1 MRICFV
7 SRRFFPAISGMS
19 IYAANL
25 LRELVAGG
33 HDVTMISQYYD
44 GDHATVYGGGPPPAV
59 PGVKVIGLP
68 ALGEQDHGDFERDI
82 DTMIAAVRREHAV
95 APFDILHAQYGYP
108 TGWAVLL
115 ASAETGVPCV
125 VSIQGGDG
133 HWVGSCCETHYQ
145 AFGRVLDHAGAL
157 LIGGESFISEVSERM
172 SVPRSRF
179 TRVPGAV
186 DTASF
191 RPGHEVGVVGARPRL
206 LYHGRVDRRK
216 GVLDFI
222 EAVGLLRQWGV
233 ACEAIVSGIG
243 PDVAAA
249 QDLARAMRFEPDA
262 LRFTGGADYAATPAI
277 YAAADIF
284 ASPTYSE
291 GFSNTILEAMASG
304 LPVASCAV
312 VGVTDCLRHDDNG
325 LLTQAGD
332 VPAHAEALR
341 RLIEDE
347 PLRRRIATR
356 GLEDCRANYS
366 WSVVGRRVVE
376 VYEELRG
383 ASPAEAF
390 RRDLATS
397 PCRFRVH
404 PHLL

>member
-19 IYAANL
+19 IYASNL
-25 LRELVAGG
+25 LRELVADG

-59 PGVKVIGLP
+59 AGVKVIGLP

-82 DTMIAAVRREHAV
+82 ETMVAAVKREHAA

-115 ASAETGVPCV
+115 AAAETGVPCV

-172 SVPRSRF
+172 SVPRARF

-191 RPGHEVGVVGARPRL
+191 KPGHEVGTVGAPPRL

-222 EAVGLLRQWGV
+222 QAVGLLREWGV
-233 ACEAIVSGIG
+233 DCEAIVSGIG
-243 PDVAAA
+243 PDVEPA
-249 QDLARAMRFEPDA
+249 QALAREMHFAPEM

-277 YAAADIF
+277 YAATDIF

-291 GFSNTILEAMASG
+291 GFSNTILEAMACG
-304 LPVASCAV
+304 LPVASCEV
-312 VGVTDCLRHDDNG
+312 VGVTDCLGHDDNG

-332 VPAHAEALR
+332 VPAHAQILR
-341 RLIEDE
+341 RLIEDA
-347 PLRRRIATR
+347 PLRRRIAAR
-356 GLEDCRANYS
+356 GLEDCRTNYS
-366 WSVVGRRVVE
+366 WSVVGKRVVE

-383 ASPAEAF
+383 TMPSAGF
-390 RRDLATS
+390 RRALVAS
-397 PCRFRVH
+397 PCRFRIQ

>member
-1 MRICFV
+1 
-7 SRRFFPAISGMS
+7 MS
-19 IYAANL
+19 IYASNL
-25 LRELVAGG
+25 LRELVGGG
-33 HDVTMISQYYD
+33 HDMTMISQYYD
-44 GDHATVYGGGPPPAV
+44 GEHATVYGGGPPPPV

-82 DTMIAAVRREHAV
+82 ETMIAAVKREHAIQ
-95 APFDILHAQYGYP
+95 PFDILHAQYGYP

-115 ASAETGVPCV
+115 VAAEIGVPCV

-145 AFGRVLDHAGAL
+145 AFRRVLDHAGAL
-157 LIGGESFISEVSERM
+157 LIGGESFVSEVSERM
-172 SVPRSRF
+172 NVPRARF

-191 RPGHEVGVVGARPRL
+191 APGHAVGSIAARPRL

-222 EAVGLLRQWGV
+222 EAVALLRRWGIG
-233 ACEAIVSGIG
+233 CEAVISGIG
-243 PDVAAA
+243 PDVGAAKE
-249 QDLARAMRFEPDA
+249 LAENLCFSPDE
-262 LRFTGGADYAATPAI
+262 LRFTGGTDYADTPRV
-277 YAAADIF
+277 YADADIF

-291 GFSNTILEAMASG
+291 GFSNTILEAMACG
-304 LPVASCAV
+304 LPVASCEV

-332 VPAHAEALR
+332 VEAHAEALR
-341 RLIEDE
+341 RLVEDE
-347 PLRRRIATR
+347 ALRRRIASR
-356 GLEDCRANYS
+356 ALEDCRANYS
-366 WSVVGRRVVE
+366 WTVVGRRVVE
-376 VYEELRG
+376 VYEDLRG
-383 ASPAEAF
+383 TVPAGDF
-390 RRDLATS
+390 SRRLAAS

>member
-19 IYAANL
+19 IYASNL

-44 GDHATVYGGGPPPAV
+44 GAHATVYGGGPPPTV
-59 PGVKVIGLP
+59 PGVKVIGLA
-68 ALGEQDHGDFERDI
+68 ALGEQDHGDFESDI
-82 DTMIAAVRREHAV
+82 DNIIAAVKSEHAI

-115 ASAETGVPCV
+115 ASADIGVPCV

-133 HWVGSCCETHYQ
+133 HWVGSCCVTHYQ
-145 AFGRVLDHAGAL
+145 AFRCVLDHAGAL
-157 LIGGESFISEVSERM
+157 LIGGESFIAEVSERM

-186 DTASF
+186 DTANF
-191 RPGHEVGVVGARPRL
+191 TPGHEVGSIARRPRL

-222 EAVGLLRQWGV
+222 QAIDLLRQWGLT
-233 ACEAIVSGIG
+233 CEATVSGIG
-243 PDVAAA
+243 PDVEAA
-249 QDLARAMRFEPDA
+249 QALAAGLQLAPHQ
-262 LRFTGGADYAATPAI
+262 LRFTGGAAYADTPRV
-277 YAAADIF
+277 YAEADIF
-284 ASPTYSE
+284 ASPTYAE
-291 GFSNTILEAMASG
+291 GFSNTILEAMAAG
-304 LPVASCAV
+304 LPVASCEV
-312 VGVTDCLRHDDNG
+312 VGVTDCLRHNDNG

-332 VPAHAEALR
+332 VHAHAAVLR
-341 RLIEDE
+341 RLIEDA
-347 PLRRRIATR
+347 PLRHRIASR
-356 GLEDCRANYS
+356 GLADCRAKYS
-366 WSVVGRRVVE
+366 WSVVGRRIVE
-376 VYEELRG
+376 IYEDLRG
-383 ASPAEAF
+383 TKPAAEFA
-390 RRDLATS
+390 RDLVPS
-397 PCRFRVH
+397 PCRFRVQ